1 MFMSSQRDSPL
12 EFEFEFEFELELLIV
27 LFSVGEKLTP
37 GSVPGPQE

>member
-1 MFMSSQRDSPL
+1 MFISSQRDSPL
-12 EFEFEFEFELELLIV
+12 EFELEVELELLIV